1 MAAAEDII
9 LVERRD
15 GVALVTLNRP
25 QALNALSTALVRRIG
40 ETFREL
46 QKDAE
51 VGAAILTGAGRAFSA
66 GVDLKELA
74 AAEPRSG
81 DRGASDQMPAAIAA
95 FDRPLIGAINGFAIT
110 GGFELALMCDLLI
123 ASPEAK
129 FADTHARIG
138 VVPGW
143 GMSQRLARWIGVGRA
158 KELSF
163 TGNYLSAEQALA
175 WGLVNRVVPAA
186 ELIPTCIAL
195 ARDMLSCDARVVREV
210 KRLID
215 TGYSTTLAEGLRSE
229 DAASREH
236 MKRMASGAI
245 AARRS
250 ALQERGRNQ
259 SASGGG

>member
-1 MAAAEDII
+1 MSSPVLLIEKNGA
-9 LVERRD
+9 
-15 GVALVTLNRP
+15 VAQVTLNRP
-25 QALNALSTALVRRIG
+25 AAMNALSHELRQALTRG
-40 ETFREL
+40 FREL
-46 QKDAE
+46 AQDAD
-51 VGAAILTGAGRAFSA
+51 VRVVILCGAGRAFCA
-66 GVDLKELA
+66 GLDLREL
-74 AAEPRSG
+74 G
-81 DRGASDQMPAAIAA
+81 TRGSQPLGAFSDADM
-95 FDRPLIGAINGFAIT
+95 IGAIRSFPGPVIGAVNGFAIT

-123 ASPEAK
+123 ASPDAK

-163 TGNYLSAEQALA
+163 TGNDLSAEQAQA

-215 TGYSTTLAEGLRSE
+215 VGTSTTLAEGLRSE

-245 AARRS
+245 AARRT
-250 ALQERGRNQ
+250 AVQERGRDQ
-259 SASGGG
+259 STSRGS